1 MNTACGGTSTTIRSK
16 IGNQACKLL
25 VSWNHEPLDALK
37 SAIRYVHASSDGA
50 MHVESRRNRRPI
62 ARESALGRS
71 GSDVIRIAVFDENPL
86 FRAGIVH
93 VLNAERGLEVV
104 AASDTLYLGTKPLPD
119 IVILDS
125 NLMMGKASLAR
136 CIAGLRSSIKILV
149 LAFSLDE
156 EQVLAAFAAGA
167 RGYLLKGVDG
177 PQLLEAVHALHRG
190 EGYVSPSL
198 AAIMLT
204 QASLAKRGKGANT
217 SLLAQLT
224 FREGEI
230 FKLLTA
236 GLTNRE
242 IGRRLGVTE
251 NTIKRYF
258 TRIFEKLHVRNR
270 VEAAMLSRL
279 ELKAPV
285 LQEGR
290 RIVSVLEPPVFP
302 PPLADG
308 GKDNP
313 AAQAGIVAGSAAI
326 SHGGSPVRGNGL
338 SKHQVVLAS
347 RRGGGP

>member
-1 MNTACGGTSTTIRSK
+1 
-16 IGNQACKLL
+16 
-25 VSWNHEPLDALK
+25 
-37 SAIRYVHASSDGA
+37 
-50 MHVESRRNRRPI
+50 MHVKSLCNRRPI
-62 ARESALGRS
+62 ATKSALRTS
-71 GSDVIRIAVFDENPL
+71 ACDAIKIAVFDENPL

-93 VLNAERGLEVV
+93 VLNAEPGLEVV
-104 AASDTLYLGTKPLPD
+104 AASDTFNLGATPLPD
-119 IVILDS
+119 VVILDS
-125 NLMMGKASLAR
+125 NIMMGKLNLAR
-136 CIAGLRSSIKILV
+136 SISGLRSSVRILV

-156 EQVLAAFAAGA
+156 EQFFAAFAAGA
-167 RGYLLKGVDG
+167 RGYLLKGVKE

-204 QASLAKRGKGANT
+204 QPSLAKRGKGAST

-224 FREGEI
+224 YREGEI
-230 FKLLTA
+230 FKLLPA

-279 ELKAPV
+279 ELNGPV

-290 RIVSVLEPPVFP
+290 QTISVLEPPAFP
-302 PPLADG
+302 PILADG
-308 GKDNP
+308 GKDNL

-326 SHGGSPVRGNGL
+326 SNGGSPMHGNGL
-338 SKHQVVLAS
+338 SS
-347 RRGGGP
+347 RR